1 MTKGEE
7 TRAAVLEQAFAM
19 ASRLGLEGL
28 TIGNLAE
35 AAGMSKSGL
44 FAHFQSKEELQLRV
58 LETAVERF
66 IETVVAPAL
75 KEPRGE
81 PRVRA
86 FFERWM
92 GWEQAKFQPGGCI
105 FVATANELDDR
116 PGPLRDRL
124 VGYQRDWLQALATAA
139 RIAVEEGHFR
149 PDLDVRQFAHDLYA
163 VFLGYHY
170 FSRLM
175 RDPEAEARARAS
187 FEALLASSRAASGDS
202 GRAPRRAPSRSNPRP
217 ATRAD
222 LPV

>member
-7 TRAAVLEQAFAM
+7 TRAAVLDEALAM

-35 AAGMSKSGL
+35 AAGLSKSGL
-44 FAHFQSKEELQLRV
+44 FAHFRSKEELQLQV

-66 IETVVAPAL
+66 VETVVAPAL
-75 KEPRGE
+75 KAPRGE

-92 GWEQAKFQPGGCI
+92 EWEKARFQPGGCI

-124 VGYQRDWLQALATAA
+124 VAYQRDWLQALATAA
-139 RIAVEEGHFR
+139 RIGVDEGHFR
-149 PDLDVRQFAHDLYA
+149 PDLDLRQFAHDLYA
-163 VFLGYHY
+163 IFLAYHH
-170 FSRLM
+170 FSRLL
-175 RDPEAEARARAS
+175 RDADAEARARKS
-187 FEALLASSRAASGDS
+187 FQALLASSRAA
-202 GRAPRRAPSRSNPRP
+202 RAGPPARTGHRA
-217 ATRAD
+217 
-222 LPV
+222 